1 MVKARYAE
9 LVAPEAPAPTA
20 MAKIDSRR
28 LFARQEDEGLCG
40 LYTQTGTVLSFLC
53 GKDTRCETTGAFFGC
68 SESVYTTC
76 YAATDKPPATRDER
90 GAYWYNTRS
99 TAHTSEPADRIWS
112 STGSVYS
119 HCWTGIKEIDGEDIT
134 AYRCDSTAVDDPISV
149 MMTIESEVTQTK
161 TNEEG
166 SPTVVVTTLPPVTA
180 TVSVTG
186 QPISGNSD
194 GGSETP
200 VGAIVGGVVGGV
212 ALIALIAFG
221 LWFIRF
227 QKRKAAA
234 DSAKYNAQS
243 PFGHPSM
250 MQQAMYEHP
259 YPGNQG
265 NPTPIYH
272 QLPADDSDRPKPK
285 TPPPVELPNT
295 SV

>member
-20 MAKIDSRR
+20 MAKIDTRH
-28 LFARQEDEGLCG
+28 LFAREDDEDICG
-40 LYTQTGTVLSFLC
+40 VYTQS
-53 GKDTRCETTGAFFGC
+53 GKR
-68 SESVYTTC
+68 
-76 YAATDKPPATRDER
+76 
-90 GAYWYNTRS
+90 
-99 TAHTSEPADRIWS
+99 
-112 STGSVYS
+112 
-119 HCWTGIKEIDGEDIT
+119 IKEVDGEDIT
-134 AYRCDSTAVDDPISV
+134 AYRCDSTANDDPISV

-161 TNEEG
+161 TNDEG

-180 TVSVTG
+180 TVSVTR
-186 QPISGNSD
+186 SGAGAEQTGSENSD

-200 VGAIVGGVVGGV
+200 IGAIVGGVVGGV

-234 DSAKYNAQS
+234 DNAKYNAQS
-243 PFGHPSM
+243 PYGHPST

-265 NPTPIYH
+265 NQAPIYH
-272 QLPADDSDRPKPK
+272 QLPADESDRPKPK
-285 TPPPVELPNT
+285 TPPPVELPNN

>member
-1 MVKARYAE
+1 MTKARYAE

-28 LFARQEDEGLCG
+28 LFARQEDEDLCG
-40 LYTQTGTVLSFLC
+40 LYTQSEKTGTVLSFLC
-53 GKDTRCETTGAFFGC
+53 SKDTRCETTGAFFGC
-68 SESVYTTC
+68 SKSVYTTC
-76 YAATDKPPATRDER
+76 YATTDKLPATRDER
-90 GAYWYNTRS
+90 GAYC
-99 TAHTSEPADRIWS
+99 
-112 STGSVYS
+112 TGSVYS

-134 AYRCDSTAVDDPISV
+134 AYRCDSTAVGDPISV

-161 TNEEG
+161 TNDDG
-166 SPTVVVTTLPPVTA
+166 SPTVIMTTLPPVTA

-186 QPISGNSD
+186 QPASGNSD

-234 DSAKYNAQS
+234 ESAKYNAQS

-259 YPGNQG
+259 YAGNQG
-265 NPTPIYH
+265 NPTLTYH
-272 QLPADDSDRPKPK
+272 QLPADNSDRPKPK
-285 TPPPVELPNT
+285 TPPPVELPNN
-295 SV
+295 SGRH